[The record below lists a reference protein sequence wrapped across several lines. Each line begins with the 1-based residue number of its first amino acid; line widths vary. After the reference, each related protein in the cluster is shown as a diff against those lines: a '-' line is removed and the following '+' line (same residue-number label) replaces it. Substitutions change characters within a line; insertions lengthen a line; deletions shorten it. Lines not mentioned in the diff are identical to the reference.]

1 MTTGG
6 TPDLPQIWPQ
16 LSVRRGRAAIDF
28 YAAAFGAVVV
38 HRVGGDD
45 EMEEV
50 FAQLRIGDASF
61 WVSDESPEHGNHSPE
76 SLGGATA
83 RMLLVVGDPAGV
95 VARAIAA
102 GATEVHP
109 VGEGHGWLMGRV
121 RDPFGHDWEIGRP
134 LVPWPLVRPS

>member
-1 MTTGG
+1 MTTGP
-6 TPDLPQIWPQ
+6 PDLPQLWPQ

-28 YAAAFGAVVV
+28 YTAAFDAVVV

-45 EMEEV
+45 DMEEV
-50 FAQLRIGDASF
+50 VAQLRIGDASF

-83 RMLLVVGDPAGV
+83 RMLLVVEDPAGV

-109 VGEGHGWLMGRV
+109 VGEGYGWLMGRV

-134 LVPWPLVRPS
+134 LVAWPLVPPS